1 MKSGQLFWG
10 FFLLTLGALFLLT
23 KYDMIYTS
31 FDFVYNIWPFIFVFW
46 GALVIFKNSL
56 VRPVVSAVFG
66 IFLAM
71 LLFGFI
77 YNSVCGFDFS
87 DHDGNYTEFYSDDY
101 DSAIKTAD
109 LEINS
114 GAGTFILGETTD
126 KLVEGKTKG
135 NIAEYDFETWK
146 DEDKANVRFNLHK
159 RNFNFSGGKFKNYLK
174 VNLNENPLWDIRLNY
189 GASKANLDLSK
200 FKIRNLELHSGATS
214 TFVKLGDKI
223 EETTNVNVEMGAAN
237 ITIDV
242 PTNVGCEIQT
252 DMALSSKNVHGFNSK
267 GKGHYITENFSDS
280 GKRIIIDVKA
290 GFSSLTVNRY

>member
-23 KYDMIYTS
+23 KYDILYTS
-31 FDFVYNIWPFIFVFW
+31 FDFVYNVWPFIFVFW

-56 VRPVVSAVFG
+56 VRPVISAVFG
-66 IFLAM
+66 VFLAM
-71 LLFGFI
+71 LIFGFI
-77 YNSVCGFDFS
+77 YNSVCDIDFS
-87 DHDGNYTEFYSDDY
+87 DHDGNYTEFYSEDY

-146 DEDKANVRFNLHK
+146 DEENANVRFNLHK
-159 RNFNFSGGKFKNYLK
+159 RNFNFFGGKFRNYLK
-174 VNLNENPLWDIRLNY
+174 VNLNENPIWDIRLNY

-200 FKIRNLELHSGATS
+200 FKIKNLELHSGATS
-214 TFVKLGDKI
+214 TYVKLSDKSEI
-223 EETTNVNVEMGAAN
+223 TNVNVEMGAAN

-242 PTNVGCEIQT
+242 PTNIGCEIQT

-280 GKRIIIDVKA
+280 DKRIIIDVKA
-290 GFSSLTVNRY
+290 GVSSLTVNRY

>member
-23 KYDMIYTS
+23 KYDILYTS

-56 VRPVVSAVFG
+56 VRPVISAVFG

-77 YNSVCGFDFS
+77 YNSVCGIDFT
-87 DHDGNYTEFYSDDY
+87 DHDGVYSEYYNEDY
-101 DSAIKTAD
+101 DSSIKSAD

-114 GAGTFILGETTD
+114 GAGTFVLGETTD
-126 KLVEGKTKG
+126 KLVEGKSKG
-135 NIAEYDFETWK
+135 SVAEYDFETWK

-159 RNFNFSGGKFKNYLK
+159 RNFNFFSGKFRNYLK
-174 VNLNENPLWDIRLNY
+174 VNLNENPIWDIRLNY

-200 FKIRNLELHSGATS
+200 FKVRNLELHSGATS
-214 TFVKLGDKI
+214 TYVKLSDKA
-223 EETTNVNVEMGAAN
+223 EMTNVNVEMGAAN

-280 GKRIIIDVKA
+280 GRRIIIDVKA
-290 GFSSLTVNRY
+290 GVSSLTVNRY